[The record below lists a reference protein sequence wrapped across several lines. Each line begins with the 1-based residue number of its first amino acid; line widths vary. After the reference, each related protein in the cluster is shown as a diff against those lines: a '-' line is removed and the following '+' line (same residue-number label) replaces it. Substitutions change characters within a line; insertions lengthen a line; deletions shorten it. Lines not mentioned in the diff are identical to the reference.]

1 MTRRIMWGETRS
13 ICVSYQTG
21 SMEIYR
27 RPWLRTIDERI
38 RLNVIRRSLRI
49 MKPDN
54 MSGTCPNVTERAWSA
69 MA

>member
-1 MTRRIMWGETRS
+1 
-13 ICVSYQTG
+13 
-21 SMEIYR
+21 MEIYR
-27 RPWLRTIDERI
+27 CPWLHTMGERM